1 MVTVHGSYVQ
11 FRFVLPGV
19 QSVHLVGD
27 FNGAK
32 ANPLQMVHTPG
43 DCWLAVLRLPAGSY
57 CFRYLADGR
66 WHTDYAAFRI
76 ENSPPSA

>member
-11 FRFVLPGV
+11 FRLCLPGV

-27 FNGAK
+27 FHGGK
-32 ANPLQMVHTPG
+32 ANPLQMVQTAG

-66 WHTDYAAFRI
+66 WHTDSASFQVG
-76 ENSPPSA
+76 NSPPMA